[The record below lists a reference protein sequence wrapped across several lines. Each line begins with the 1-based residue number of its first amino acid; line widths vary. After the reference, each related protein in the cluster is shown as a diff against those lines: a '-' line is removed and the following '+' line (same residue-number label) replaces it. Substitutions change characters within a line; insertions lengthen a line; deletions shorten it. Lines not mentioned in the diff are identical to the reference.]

1 MSIKNVVF
9 DVGNVLIDFCYKDLM
24 RELGFSEDTVEFLSK
39 NMVETD
45 FWNELD
51 RGVKFNRDGV
61 IKFTNEYPEYKQY
74 LTP

>member
-39 NMVETD
+39 NMDLIEALSLTETA
-45 FWNELD
+45 F
-51 RGVKFNRDGV
+51 
-61 IKFTNEYPEYKQY
+61 
-74 LTP
+74 

>member
-1 MSIKNVVF
+1 MNIKNVVF

-45 FWNELD
+45 FWS
-51 RGVKFNRDGV
+51 
-61 IKFTNEYPEYKQY
+61 
-74 LTP
+74 LTETAF